1 MYDEGIW
8 RCHMSLTLLYHMTK
22 MSLLSKLN
30 MLCLVPRVKDD
41 QLENKWRYFLL
52 SAVNWKINLFLPYY
66 SERPFSKSSYNIETS
81 QLLCKQNQLT
91 SFCMIW
97 VFTERYFRIVC
108 NINVD
113 IDINLI
119 FINVNFVV
127 LTFVRITVRVQNLLL
142 SHEFQ
147 TFVPKLTII
156 SSTNGNL
163 YRVIKNI

>member
-1 MYDEGIW
+1 
-8 RCHMSLTLLYHMTK
+8 
-22 MSLLSKLN
+22 
-30 MLCLVPRVKDD
+30 
-41 QLENKWRYFLL
+41 
-52 SAVNWKINLFLPYY
+52 
-66 SERPFSKSSYNIETS
+66 
-81 QLLCKQNQLT
+81 
-91 SFCMIW
+91 MIW

-119 FINVNFVV
+119 FINVNFAV
-127 LTFVRITVRVQNLLL
+127 LTFVRMTVRVQHLLL